1 MDQLLDGYR
10 RFRAETWGRERE
22 QFKELSR
29 EGQRPHTFVIAC
41 SDSRVDPQMIF
52 DAGPGELFVARNVAN
67 LVPPYAPDKAYHGT
81 SAAIEFA
88 VRGLKVESIVVMG
101 HAQCGGIHALLH
113 GAPPEAREFV
123 EPWIH
128 IADPARERAMR
139 VPEDQR
145 QEVCEEEAVRV
156 SLANLQTFPWINEAV
171 ARGELA
177 LYGCHFGI
185 ANGRLKWLGADG
197 SFQEIAATR

>member
-10 RFRAETWGRERE
+10 RFRADTWGRERE

-88 VRGLKVESIVVMG
+88 VRGLKVENIVVMG

-128 IADPARERAMR
+128 IADPAREQAMK
-139 VPEDQR
+139 VPEEQR
-145 QEVCEEEAVRV
+145 QGVCEEGAVRV
-156 SLANLQTFPWINEAV
+156 SLTNLMTFPWISEAV

-177 LYGCHFGI
+177 LHGCHFGI
-185 ANGRLKWLGADG
+185 ANGRLRWLGQDG
-197 SFQEIAATR
+197 VFQEISAVR